1 MEFDNRFIYKI
12 QMDQLES
19 GFADFYSR
27 PKSNSQTLTN
37 KLKEINLSKTTL
49 DLQIQYKLIEI
60 LNEIHNKSLDEID
73 IKTYNPD
80 SLFNEIFKSLS
91 LNHANIQIKL
101 YETDPAL
108 FQLIPNQKNEVQR
121 VLIQSKDYLGAY
133 KLNYFNNLDDETL
146 NYAIDQDLDG
156 VLFSLSEDNKNEL
169 KVKKEHYEKI
179 ISKIEKATILLNEYS
194 SHSILIIKTYENFPE
209 LFELLI
215 DKLLNTIKKEKEIP
229 FFNKKLKSVEFIFK
243 KNQTCFYDLINYC
256 FQKKHNINNNLKI
269 NSFVSQLLI
278 QFSIQFPKILIP
290 KHIVNS
296 SLHLLSYNYDL
307 ILTFIENKNYCPSL
321 DDDILNLNTPVFKE
335 NWSELRKLYK
345 KYKCSDIKIDNLLSI
360 DKIKNHL
367 IKKQEILKNL

>member
-19 GFADFYSR
+19 GFADFYNR
-27 PKSNSQTLTN
+27 PKSNIQTLTN
-37 KLKEINLSKTTL
+37 KLKEINLSKINL

-73 IKTYNPD
+73 IKTYDPD
-80 SLFNEIFKSLS
+80 SIFNEIFKSLS

-108 FQLIPNQKNEVQR
+108 FKLIPNQKNEVQR

-156 VLFSLSEDNKNEL
+156 VLYSLSEDNKNEL

-179 ISKIEKATILLNEYS
+179 ISKIEKTTILLNEYS
-194 SHSILIIKTYENFPE
+194 FHSILIIKIYENFPE

-215 DKLLNTIKKEKEIP
+215 DKLLNTIEKQREIP
-229 FFNKKLKSVEFIFK
+229 FFDKKLKFVEFVVQ
-243 KNQTCFYDLINYC
+243 KNLMCFYDLINYC
-256 FQKKHNINNNLKI
+256 FHKKHNIKNLKI

-278 QFSIQFPKILIP
+278 QFSTQFPKILIP
-290 KHIVNS
+290 KHIINN
-296 SLHLLSYNYDL
+296 SLHLLRYNYNL
-307 ILTFIENKNYCPSL
+307 ILTLIENKNYCPSL
-321 DDDILNLNTPVFKE
+321 DDDILNLNTPIFKE

-345 KYKCSDIKIDNLLSI
+345 KYECSDIKIDNSLSI